1 MKAEMT
7 ARDILLLKISF
18 TALIIILSVRF
29 MILPQVEKMNEA
41 QTELVAA
48 EAAAEAIQNKIDEKP
63 QIERELDESTAKLN
77 EMTAPYYGMLEN
89 RELDELVTG
98 IAMRHQLFPLS
109 LEIKESES
117 RVPEP
122 YLYSDGGV
130 RDVEAERE
138 SAAAAEAAAEEEAEW
153 ENPEEAEI
161 AAAAAAAEAAA
172 AGIDIT
178 EAEPLQETEGYVHQ
192 TAVSMSL
199 RGDEADILTFL
210 DDIWKNYPAIQIK
223 TMKFEQE
230 TYADENLD
238 AAGKTRLDC
247 ELIVYMCSELGRE

>member
-29 MILPQVEKMNEA
+29 MILPQVEGMNEA
-41 QTELVAA
+41 QTELEAA
-48 EAAAEAIQNKIDEKP
+48 EAAAEAIQNKIEEKP
-63 QIERELDESTAKLN
+63 EIERELDEYTARLN

-89 RELDELVTG
+89 RELDEIVTG
-98 IAMRHQLFPLS
+98 IAVRHQLFPLS
-109 LEIKESES
+109 LEISEGES

-138 SAAAAEAAAEEEAEW
+138 AAAAEETAAEEDAEW

-223 TMKFEQE
+223 TMKFEEE

-238 AAGKTRLDC
+238 AAGKIRLDC
-247 ELIVYMCSELGRE
+247 VLIVYMCSELGRE